1 MNGKRV
7 VITGASR
14 GIGRQ
19 TALALGEKGAHL
31 ALVVRNREL
40 GDKVAEEVKALGKGG
55 DVEVYVGDLSSLA
68 EVRRVAE
75 EYLEKHDTL
84 DVLVNNAGALIME
97 RKVTKDGYE
106 ATFATNHLAYFLMT
120 DKLLGALE
128 KTPGAR
134 IVNVASEAHRRGTIS
149 FDDLMGEKRYFGITA
164 YAQSKLA
171 NILFTK
177 ELAKRLEG
185 KDVTTNS
192 LHPGAIASSFA
203 SNNKGIVA
211 FAWKLAS
218 PFLLN
223 EKNGAKTQIFLA
235 SDPSVAKVTGKY
247 FDKCKERR
255 PSREADDAAVAS
267 KLWERSQDLV
277 AAFA

>member
-40 GDKVAEEVKALGKGG
+40 GTKVAEEVKTLGKGG
-55 DVEVYVGDLSSLA
+55 DVEVFVGDLSSLA
-68 EVRRVAE
+68 DVRRVSE
-75 EYLEKHDTL
+75 EVLEKHDAL
-84 DVLVNNAGALIME
+84 DVLVNNAGALLME
-97 RKVTKDGYE
+97 RKLTKDGYE

-120 DKLLGALE
+120 QKLLRALE
-128 KTPGAR
+128 KAPGAR
-134 IVNVASEAHRRGTIS
+134 IVNVASEAHRRGTMAW
-149 FDDLMGEKRYFGITA
+149 DDLMGEKRFFGISA

-185 KDVTTNS
+185 KDVTANS

-203 SNNKGIVA
+203 LNNKGIVA

-218 PFLLN
+218 PFLLD
-223 EKNGAKTQIFLA
+223 EKKGARTQIFLA
-235 SDPSVAKVTGKY
+235 SDPTVAKTTGKY

-255 PSREADDAAVAS
+255 PSREADDADAAK
-267 KLWERSQDLV
+267 KLWERSEDLV
-277 AAFA
+277 AAYA

>member
-1 MNGKRV
+1 VQGKRV

-19 TALALGEKGAHL
+19 TALALGGQGAHL
-31 ALVVRNREL
+31 GLVVRNKEL
-40 GDKVAEEVKALGKGG
+40 GDTVAEEVKALGAGG

-75 EYLEKHDTL
+75 EFLEKHDKL
-84 DVLVNNAGALIME
+84 DVLVNNAGALLME
-97 RKVTKDGYE
+97 RKLTKDGYE
-106 ATFATNHLAYFLMT
+106 ATFATNHLAYFLMA
-120 DKLLGALE
+120 DKLLHALE

-134 IVNVASEAHRRGTIS
+134 IVNVASEAHRRGKMTW
-149 FDDLMGEKRYFGITA
+149 DDLMGEKSYFGFFA
-164 YAQSKLA
+164 YCQSKLA
-171 NILFTK
+171 NILFSR
-177 ELAKRLEG
+177 ELSKRLEG

-203 SNNKGIVA
+203 LNNTGIVP
-211 FAWKLAS
+211 FLWRLAS

-235 SDPSVAKVTGKY
+235 SDPSVAKTTGKY

-255 PSREADDAAVAS
+255 PSREASDDDAAK
-267 KLWERSQDLV
+267 KLWDITEDLV
-277 AAFA
+277 ADFA